1 MEGAAVQPPHV
12 VLLIHALRKNGAV
25 HLTVELARRWAPYG
39 AVLAV
44 LVRPFDGQVVTP
56 PPEVRTVQLTRRPS
70 RLRWSLLS
78 AVPRLVADARRAD
91 VLVVGSEIGVEL
103 VVGYVAARAART
115 PFVIGVHADLD
126 EALREWVPR
135 WLHPVFHWVHR
146 HADGAVCV
154 APALVAPLVR
164 NGLPPERVLT
174 VRNGIDPDAVR
185 RAAAGP
191 GSLVAPTPDGAEPNE
206 PAATGREPA
215 GGQLPVIVATGRLAR
230 QKGYDLL
237 LEAHARVVRD
247 VPHRLLVLNDG
258 PEAASLHALAQTLG
272 VTESVEFAG
281 AVAAPLP
288 SVAAA
293 DLFCLPSR
301 HEGLPLALLEALV
314 LGVPVIA
321 ADSSDG
327 VRDAL
332 DQGRVGELVPVE
344 DVDALAAAIAR
355 HLTDPTRLRE
365 RARLGPAHADTFDGQ
380 AMASGW
386 AAALWQFLRV
396 RAGRSR

>member
-1 MEGAAVQPPHV
+1 VEGAAVQPPRV

-25 HLTVELARRWAPYG
+25 HLTIELARRWAPYA

-44 LVRPFDGQVVTP
+44 LVRPFDEQVVTP
-56 PPEVRTVQLTRRPS
+56 PPEVRTVQLSRRPTRLRRALLTAVARRGAPTRR
-70 RLRWSLLS
+70 
-78 AVPRLVADARRAD
+78 AEA
-91 VLVVGSEIGVEL
+91 LVVGSEIGVEL
-103 VVGYVAARAART
+103 IVGYVAARAARRS
-115 PFVIGVHADLD
+115 FVIGVHADLD

-135 WLHPVFHWVHR
+135 PLHRLFYWVHR

-164 NGLPPERVLT
+164 NGLAPERVRM

-191 GSLVAPTPDGAEPNE
+191 GTLVPRGSGQD
-206 PAATGREPA
+206 
-215 GGQLPVIVATGRLAR
+215 GQLPVVVATGRLAR

-237 LEAHARVVRD
+237 LEAHARVVAD
-247 VPHRLLVLNDG
+247 VPHRLLILNDG
-258 PEAASLHALAQTLG
+258 PEGDALRARAQVLG
-272 VTESVEFAG
+272 ITGSVEFAG
-281 AVAAPLP
+281 AVASPLP
-288 SVAAA
+288 SVADA

-344 DVDALAAAIAR
+344 DVDALAAALAR

-380 AMASGW
+380 AMAAGW
-386 AAALWQFLRV
+386 AAALRDFIRPSPG
-396 RAGRSR
+396 RPISRSAGQV

>member
-1 MEGAAVQPPHV
+1 V

-39 AVLAV
+39 ARLAV

-56 PPEVRTVQLTRRPS
+56 PAEVRTVQLTRRPT
-70 RLRWSLLS
+70 RLRQGLLV
-78 AVPRLVADARRAD
+78 AVPRLVAEARRAD
-91 VLVVGSEIGVEL
+91 VVVVGSEIGVEL
-103 VVGYVAARAART
+103 VVGYVAARTARRA
-115 PFVIGVHADLD
+115 FVVGVHADLD
-126 EALREWVPR
+126 EALDEWIPR
-135 WLHPVFHWVHR
+135 RLHGLFHWVHR

-164 NGLPPERVLT
+164 NGLPPERVRM

-185 RAAAGP
+185 RAADGP
-191 GSLVAPTPDGAEPNE
+191 GSLVRGD
-206 PAATGREPA
+206 
-215 GGQLPVIVATGRLAR
+215 LPVVVASGRLAR

-247 VPHRLLVLNDG
+247 LPHRLLILNDG
-258 PEAASLHALAQTLG
+258 PEASSLRTLAQSLG
-272 VTESVEFAG
+272 VTGSVEFAG
-281 AVAAPLP
+281 AVPAPLP
-288 SVAAA
+288 SVARA

-314 LGVPVIA
+314 LGVPVLA
-321 ADSSDG
+321 ADCSEG

-344 DVDALAAAIAR
+344 DVDELASALAR
-355 HLTDPTRLRE
+355 HLSDPSRLRE
-365 RARLGPAHADTFDGQ
+365 RARLGPAHARTFDGE
-380 AMASGW
+380 AMAAGW
-386 AAALWQFLRV
+386 ATALRDFLRLTDG
-396 RAGRSR
+396 RAADGPMATGGRTR